1 VNANGRAIA
10 ALAAAAVLSLAA
22 CSSTASTAS
31 TASTGTSSDSTSKPK
46 VTLVTGGQ
54 SLDFYITMAC
64 GAQAAAK
71 QYNVDLTVQGPALYS
86 LPQSL
91 QVLNGVI
98 QTHPQGVLLVP
109 VDPTGLNAAVST
121 LVASKTPVVTVDG
134 QLSKKLDIANL
145 RSDNI
150 AGGKAAADELGK
162 AIGGKGT
169 VAIEA
174 LAPTAV
180 YNAQRVEGFQKEM
193 AAKFPDAKLLDIQ
206 YDSGDKNKAAQN
218 MSGVLQAHPDLV
230 GIFGAQQTAGEGA
243 VSAVAAAGLTSQV
256 KIASYDAD
264 PSQVQGLRDGAYV
277 ALVAQAPYYEGYQ
290 GTKLLGELIR
300 GTTKAADVKYQ
311 QFTPVVAVT
320 KANVDDP
327 KVTPYL
333 YVSKCA

>member
-1 VNANGRAIA
+1 LNTK
-10 ALAAAAVLSLAA
+10 SLATIAVGVALVAGLTA
-22 CSSTASTAS
+22 CSTSTA
-31 TASTGTSSDSTSKPK
+31 TGSPAGAHQAGSKPK

-71 QYNVDLTVQGPALYS
+71 KFGVDLTVQGPATYS

-98 QTHPQGVLLVP
+98 QTHPEGVLLVP

-121 LVASKTPVVTVDG
+121 LKASKTPVVTVDG
-134 QLSKKLDIANL
+134 QLSEKLDIANL

-150 AGGKAAADELGK
+150 AGGVAAADALGS

-180 YNAQRVEGFQKEM
+180 YNAQRVQGFQEEM
-193 AAKFPDAKLLDIQ
+193 KAKFPDVKLLDIQ

-218 MSGVLQAHPDLV
+218 MSAVLTAHPDLA

-243 VSAVAAAGLTSQV
+243 VSAVAAAGLTGKV
-256 KIASYDAD
+256 KVASYDAD

-277 ALVAQAPYYEGYQ
+277 ALVAQAPYYEGYE
-290 GTKLLGELIR
+290 GTKLLGELIS
-300 GTTKAADVKYQ
+300 GTKKAADVKYQ

-320 KANVDDP
+320 KDNVDDP

-333 YVSKCA
+333 YVSKCS